1 MNLSNPDGGVRPGDA
16 PAAAAPPLRIDT
28 DIHNAF
34 GNLLPYLPR
43 VWRDRWAAVGMGAGW
58 NYSNPRGVSR
68 RDVTPPNGAAPASD
82 PLFLLSDHLD
92 RYDLDYAI
100 LTGPGLLPMANDVDY
115 LNAIAS
121 AYNDATIDTWLPVSD
136 RFRGSI
142 LINGEDPAGA
152 VREIRRCAG
161 QGQFAQIIVAA
172 ATRKPLG
179 QREFHP
185 IYEVASELGMPV
197 AIHPGTEG
205 AGTAWPPTPVGWP
218 SRYMEWHNILPIG
231 FMAQI
236 NSLVTEGV
244 FEKFPTLRFVAIEG
258 GVAWLPHLMWR
269 MDKNYKALRDTAPW
283 LKRLPS
289 EYVLDHVVLTTQ
301 PIEESTHPQ
310 HILQILEM
318 IEAHRTLMFSSDYPH
333 WDFDN
338 PEAILPG
345 ISPQLRERIMG
356 GTAAEVYGLT
366 TKPARE
372 QLAPFADGDG
382 AEFNGTEAAMVQAGP
397 AE

>member
-1 MNLSNPDGGVRPGDA
+1 MNHSSPDGAVEQS
-16 PAAAAPPLRIDT
+16 LLIDT
-28 DIHNAF
+28 DVHNAF
-34 GNLLPYLPR
+34 PNLLPYLPR
-43 VWRDRWAAVGMGAGW
+43 VWRDRWMNVGMGAGW

-68 RDVTPPNGAAPASD
+68 RDVTGPNGAAPGSD
-82 PLFLLSDHLD
+82 PLYLLSDHLD
-92 RYDLDYAI
+92 RYDIDYAV
-100 LTGPGLLPMANDVDY
+100 LTGPGLIPMANDADY

-121 AYNDATIDTWLPVSD
+121 AYNDCTIDAWLPVSD

-142 LINGEDPAGA
+142 LINGDDPQGA
-152 VREIRRCAG
+152 VAEIHRCAG
-161 QGQFAQIIVAA
+161 QGAFVQVIVGS
-172 ATRKPLG
+172 ATRRPLG

-185 IYEVASELGMPV
+185 VYEAASEAGLPI

-236 NSLVTEGV
+236 NSIVTEGV

-258 GVAWLPHLMWR
+258 GIAWLPHLMWR

-289 EYVLDHVVLTTQ
+289 EYILDHVVLTTQ
-301 PIEESTHPQ
+301 PIEEPANSQ
-310 HILQILEM
+310 HMVQILEM
-318 IEAHRTLMFSSDYPH
+318 IQGERTVMFSSDYPH

-338 PEAILPG
+338 PDVILPG
-345 ISPQLRERIMG
+345 ITPEMRRRILG
-356 GTAAEVYGLT
+356 GTAMQVYGLT
-366 TKPARE
+366 EKPLRE
-372 QLAPFADGDG
+372 SLPRFASAAPTASGQS
-382 AEFNGTEAAMVQAGP
+382 QAGP